1 MGLYPGPVSDS
12 HSNLLG
18 SPEERGETMGICFHN
33 AGKCDVVTGTNFDEE
48 GPFNQGVLNRLGTRS
63 EKNRITWDK
72 FPSGGP
78 PPPSLG
84 IFTFFLP
91 FFCHFISS

>member
-48 GPFNQGVLNRLGTRS
+48 GPFNQGVLIRLFHSPKHQHLLIEELDT
-63 EKNRITWDK
+63 K
-72 FPSGGP
+72 
-78 PPPSLG
+78 LCHCH
-84 IFTFFLP
+84 P
-91 FFCHFISS
+91 FGEDL